1 MTQFMET
8 RLFPRKQG
16 ADAVQI
22 RGLAARCDLVIVSD
36 RAEPHIH
43 LVGDPVTARTVFI
56 SLRHPVPA
64 LEAFLDAVLPRLSGP
79 FIVISGSADPTF
91 PDQCDTRFP
100 AYPAELTARL
110 EGALTHSG
118 LVHWYAEN
126 LSLPL
131 GLVFETD
138 DARASFA
145 VDQGPDISDRALKV
159 LCAHRERD
167 GAQWAP
173 RRAVSALARGP
184 WSEFCTVPDGEL
196 DPTAF
201 DGALHAHAFVACVEG
216 GGFDP
221 SPKAWL
227 ALTRGA
233 IPIIKRGTL
242 SPAYDLLPCVQVEAW
257 EEDALTLEKLKS
269 WREALAPQVRDPS
282 LLEQLSLDEWWQ
294 RIERGTP
301 IKA

>member
-1 MTQFMET
+1 M
-8 RLFPRKQG
+8 
-16 ADAVQI
+16 
-22 RGLAARCDLVIVSD
+22 
-36 RAEPHIH
+36 
-43 LVGDPVTARTVFI
+43 
-56 SLRHPVPA
+56 
-64 LEAFLDAVLPRLSGP
+64 
-79 FIVISGSADPTF
+79 
-91 PDQCDTRFP
+91 
-100 AYPAELTARL
+100 
-110 EGALTHSG
+110 
-118 LVHWYAEN
+118 
-126 LSLPL
+126 
-131 GLVFETD
+131 
-138 DARASFA
+138 
-145 VDQGPDISDRALKV
+145 
-159 LCAHRERD
+159 
-167 GAQWAP
+167 
-173 RRAVSALARGP
+173 
-184 WSEFCTVPDGEL
+184 
-196 DPTAF
+196 
-201 DGALHAHAFVACVEG
+201 ACVEG